1 MSNILNFRMVPHLRC
16 ASLPGA
22 AKAFDVDPD
31 PAWRARTIEQ
41 IHNSVL
47 LLDLA
52 AQQLHVMAMR
62 ISDQQTR
69 KDLIGQIKIIE
80 QFLDIARDMA
90 REL

>member
-1 MSNILNFRMVPHLRC
+1 MVPHLRC

-22 AKAFDVDPD
+22 AEACEFDPD
-31 PAWRARTIEQ
+31 PASPSPAWRARTIER

-52 AQQLHVMAMR
+52 AQQVHVMATR

-69 KDLIGQIKIIE
+69 KNLIGQIKIIE
-80 QFLDIARDMA
+80 QLLDLARDMA